1 MKLQEADRLFAT
13 PARVKALE
21 ALLDDKASR
30 RIALKGLRG
39 SAAALLFAAL
49 KPRKNPYLII
59 ADDIDAAAIYITT
72 FVRLR
77 ARQTWLFSRVATAAT

>member
-59 ADDIDAAAIYITT
+59 ADDIDAAGYIYHDLCQAAGEANVAIFTSGY
-72 FVRLR
+72 
-77 ARQTWLFSRVATAAT
+77 AAT